1 MVGSFE
7 IRADLYRYYNRGL
20 RVEEQGLLRHSSK
33 EHSLAKDTKTPIFL
47 LSLLPRS
54 RVTVDLENM
63 QFNRGKNFFQFSR
76 THLSPRNRVDLG

>member
-54 RVTVDLENM
+54 RVTVDFCKICNSTEEKISFNFLARICPLEIE
-63 QFNRGKNFFQFSR
+63 SI
-76 THLSPRNRVDLG
+76 